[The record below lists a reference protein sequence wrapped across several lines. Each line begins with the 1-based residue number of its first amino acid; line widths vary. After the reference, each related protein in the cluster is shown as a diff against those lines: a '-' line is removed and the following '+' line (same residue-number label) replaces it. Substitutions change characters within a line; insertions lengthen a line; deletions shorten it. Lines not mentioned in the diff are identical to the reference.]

1 MLSSNKVLS
10 SKQKALDIN
19 LDPAIYGTFAEIG
32 AGQETV
38 RYFFRVGAASKTIAK
53 AMSAYDKGFS
63 DDIYGKEAHNRYV
76 TQHRLRKMLRY
87 EVALIEQ
94 RLNPT
99 KSTNKTY
106 FTFANTVAT
115 INHKKTYKGHG
126 WLGIRYQH
134 KPGAKFNEIALHVEL
149 NENDARFQQ
158 ETMGDLGVNLIYG
171 AFRFSD
177 DPRKLIDSLY
187 DNIDLDKL
195 KIDMIDFSGPE
206 FQEVDNRLMSLHLV
220 KQNMTD
226 AVIFDANRHNLQ
238 AADLLYKKDIFALR
252 GSFRP
257 VTLVN
262 IDMFENGLDRFLKEN
277 QISME
282 QTEVFFEITTANLSE
297 EGSIN
302 ERDFLDRADILAQ
315 LGYNIMISNF
325 SEYYRMVDYF
335 SRYTK
340 GELGIPM
347 GVNNLLEVFNEN
359 FYTDLP
365 GGILEA
371 FGRFFKKGLHVYLY
385 PYKDTI
391 SGKLLTSNNLK
402 VSKHLKDLYKHFKK
416 NKLIVDIEN
425 YKPEYLEIYAQ
436 EVLNKI
442 SSGDS
447 NWEKQVPNIVAQ
459 TIKERELFGYK
470 KDKTSR

>member
-87 EVALIEQ
+87 EVSLIEQ

-99 KSTNKTY
+99 QSTNKTY

-126 WLGIRYQH
+126 WLGIRYQQ
-134 KPGAKFNEIALHVEL
+134 KPGARFNEIVLHVEL

-158 ETMGDLGVNLIYG
+158 ETIGDLGVNLIYG

-177 DPRKLIDSLY
+177 NTIKLIDSLY
-187 DNIDLDKL
+187 DNIALDKL
-195 KIDMIDFSGPE
+195 EIDMIDFSGPE

-220 KQNMTD
+220 KENMTD

-238 AADLLYKKDIFALR
+238 AADLLYKKDI
-252 GSFRP
+252 
-257 VTLVN
+257 
-262 IDMFENGLDRFLKEN
+262 
-277 QISME
+277 
-282 QTEVFFEITTANLSE
+282 
-297 EGSIN
+297 
-302 ERDFLDRADILAQ
+302 
-315 LGYNIMISNF
+315 
-325 SEYYRMVDYF
+325 
-335 SRYTK
+335 
-340 GELGIPM
+340 
-347 GVNNLLEVFNEN
+347 
-359 FYTDLP
+359 
-365 GGILEA
+365 
-371 FGRFFKKGLHVYLY
+371 
-385 PYKDTI
+385 
-391 SGKLLTSNNLK
+391 
-402 VSKHLKDLYKHFKK
+402 
-416 NKLIVDIEN
+416 
-425 YKPEYLEIYAQ
+425 
-436 EVLNKI
+436 
-442 SSGDS
+442 
-447 NWEKQVPNIVAQ
+447 
-459 TIKERELFGYK
+459 
-470 KDKTSR
+470 